1 MPDPLYLI
9 WSNEHGA
16 WWKPGSMGYTRS
28 LREAGRYNYH
38 QAADIVARASVNGM
52 LRLENGEFP
61 EVMIAEPPP

>member
-1 MPDPLYLI
+1 
-9 WSNEHGA
+9 
-16 WWKPGSMGYTRS
+16 MGYTRS